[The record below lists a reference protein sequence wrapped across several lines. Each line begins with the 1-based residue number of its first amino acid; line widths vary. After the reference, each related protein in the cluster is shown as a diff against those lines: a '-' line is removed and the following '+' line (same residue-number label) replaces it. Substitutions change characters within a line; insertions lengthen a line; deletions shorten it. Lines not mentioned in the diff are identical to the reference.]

1 MCVAVQGAMMCV
13 CLLGS
18 YDVCV
23 AVQGAMMCVCGCSGG
38 YEEVSGGQDLTKV
51 AYAGVQQQA
60 KVAAAAAVASRMST
74 R

>member
-1 MCVAVQGAMMCV
+1 M
-13 CLLGS
+13 
-18 YDVCV
+18 CV